1 MCIYSKEIFTELIDT
16 SSSTDFQTE
25 INHSDLILLVYDVS
39 NPITIDNIENE
50 WMKTINKIN
59 KQVKSR

>member
-16 SSSTDFQTE
+16 SPNTDFQTE

-39 NPITIDNIENE
+39 NPITIENL
-50 WMKTINKIN
+50 
-59 KQVKSR
+59 